1 MLAPWCF
8 PILLNE
14 LESKMHAVTMVTHQ
28 HALHNWKK
36 KKKKKKKKGRKKER
50 TKANPTNYNWLN
62 ACSEFT
68 LQHILLRI
76 IIPFT
81 PKNARRK
88 LLMINTRNVA
98 IAL

>member
-1 MLAPWCF
+1 
-8 PILLNE
+8 
-14 LESKMHAVTMVTHQ
+14 MVFSNFIEWTRIQNARRHHGYASARPTQ
-28 HALHNWKK
+28 L
-36 KKKKKKKKGRKKER
+36 KKKKGRKRER